1 MLQFFA
7 EHHQGSN
14 FNDSPLMKHISS
26 NFRLVL
32 SGRAVDGFQN
42 RIDFG
47 RDLAAQINEGEAH
60 VSACGCRSGQCW
72 RGTWAWCSE
81 RRAASLVATTAD
93 GLHIQRL
100 AVVAVVVIKGFAAAI
115 NAGAR
120 LGRGQFAAAN
130 GLLDCA
136 DSTRA
141 SGINDLI
148 ARPAPPCPGF
158 TLVFIATGNA
168 MALLLVWQCDSHLS
182 HRLFC
187 GSLALAHLDKSLT
200 SAKSR
205 VLCLARGQVTDN
217 GLLAPAVVRD
227 LLLLPALRG

>member
-1 MLQFFA
+1 
-7 EHHQGSN
+7 
-14 FNDSPLMKHISS
+14 MKHISS

-72 RGTWAWCSE
+72 RGNWAWCSE
-81 RRAASLVATTAD
+81 RRAASLVTATAD
-93 GLHIQRL
+93 GLHIQRF